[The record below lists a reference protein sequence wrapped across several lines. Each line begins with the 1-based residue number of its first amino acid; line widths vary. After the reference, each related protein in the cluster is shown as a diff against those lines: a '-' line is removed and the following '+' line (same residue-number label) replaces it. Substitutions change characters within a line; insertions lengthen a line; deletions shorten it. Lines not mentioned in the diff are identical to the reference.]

1 MTVKEKKT
9 ISEHLSLE
17 EYASYL
23 FKISD
28 KSDNKKI
35 EYFKIQARSVN
46 ADYIYCLKS
55 QLDNELKP
63 YIYIYDERGV
73 DETDKR
79 KLTKINKQIWTLGEI
94 SLAIIVYD
102 FEIKI
107 IDTRKPIT
115 KKYEPNIINVLSEI
129 DLELRKQI
137 FEGLIIENQTEN
149 YVSVSPYQKL
159 LDHIEKEILDK
170 KNEIGCGDRLLKRLL
185 VKFILI
191 KYLEEQTDDNGGS
204 VFKERYFNSFIYNDI
219 EKKSYNFC
227 DVLREGSVI
236 KLLNELN
243 RKFQGG
249 IFNISNEEDL
259 NEISRANF
267 NLVALALDGNKD
279 LGGQIAIWKYYDFN
293 LLPIEFISRLYE
305 RFVVSVDSSQKDTG
319 SFYTPPHLAR
329 LLIDE
334 LLPLDKEINFN
345 NFKIL
350 DPSCG
355 SGIFLVL
362 AYKRLIALWLF
373 SKKKRR
379 IQGIEDIQ
387 SIKTILKN
395 CIYGIDIN
403 SDALSITATSLQIEL
418 TSHIKPKEIWDSLTF
433 LDLEKEGNLEQKG
446 FFKWK
451 KENNN
456 KFNVIVG
463 NPPFNIG
470 DKINKENILNG
481 LEHDYKKEKY
491 LDIHNKNVS
500 FPYKNP
506 ALAFLYAS
514 LEKLLDPISG
524 NLFMIMPSST
534 LLYMPTSSKFRST
547 LIRNWNVKKIY
558 DFTPLKNHLWGK
570 TKIATVAVRIDNSTY
585 KNDSIEHII
594 IRNTIANEKGAVS
607 FTINKY
613 DRYIVN
619 KSVALKNDN
628 VWKGNLLGGSKIQLY
643 NKKYSEFLS
652 IKEFLKLN
660 KWNYSTGLRSDKNSE
675 RQINLI
681 GEYVLNSLHFVND
694 FINSEMIDLIFEDT
708 YKRVNQKKVSNNPP
722 NILIRLNIR
731 HKLPI
736 VYSTEAFH
744 FFPGVLGLKGNDE
757 KMMKSFV
764 KTFKANRDL
773 YMTLMKIKS
782 PKIYVQ
788 QAGGFTIDAND
799 ILELP
804 MDVDSKGY
812 PKAFKKQSDIERA
825 VFEDINLIG
834 ENIFKSNGETN
845 KSLNILE
852 IEMYEFAFCEILNYV
867 YEVKEYKFRPARRI
881 INDDF
886 VWVTFEHGNDRLSV
900 QTKFTNESKLIYE
913 KIIKDDLSK
922 QGLLI
927 NRVITFYG
935 EKNKISFIKPNKL
948 KFWTRSIGFRD
959 AENVKA
965 DLLTNG
971 Y

>member
-1 MTVKEKKT
+1 MTAEAKIPIT
-9 ISEHLSLE
+9 DHLLLE

-28 KSDNKKI
+28 KSENKKI
-35 EYFKIQARSVN
+35 EYFKIQAKSVN

-55 QLDNELKP
+55 QLENELIP
-63 YIYIYDERGV
+63 YIYIFDERGV
-73 DETDKR
+73 SQEHHR
-79 KLTKINKQIWTLGEI
+79 ELTKINKQIWTLGEI
-94 SLAIIVYD
+94 SLAIIVSD
-102 FEIKI
+102 LEIKI

-115 KKYEPNIINVLSEI
+115 KKYKPNIIDVLTNI

-137 FEGLIIENQTEN
+137 FEGRIIENQTEN

-170 KNEIGCGDRLLKRLL
+170 KTQIGCNDRLLKRLL

-204 VFKERYFNSFIYNDI
+204 VFKEKYFNSFINNNDNK
-219 EKKSYNFC
+219 ESYSFC
-227 DVLREGSVI
+227 DVLRDGSVI
-236 KLLNELN
+236 DLLNELN

-249 IFNISNEEDL
+249 IFNISNDEDL
-259 NEISRANF
+259 KEISNADF
-267 NLVALALDGNKD
+267 NLVALALDGDKD
-279 LGGQIAIWKYYDFN
+279 IGGQIAIWKYYDFN

-305 RFVVSVDSSQKDTG
+305 RFVVSVDSTQKDTG

-334 LLPLDKEINFN
+334 LLPIDKEIDFN
-345 NFKIL
+345 DFKIL

-362 AYKRLIALWLF
+362 AYKRLITLWLF
-373 SKKKRR
+373 SNKKRR
-379 IQGIEDIQ
+379 IKGIEDIN
-387 SIKTILKN
+387 SIKSILKN
-395 CIYGIDIN
+395 CIYGVDIN

-433 LDLEKEGNLEQKG
+433 LDLEKEGNLEQIG

-451 KENNN
+451 RQHRN
-456 KFNVIVG
+456 KFNIVVG

-470 DKINKENILNG
+470 DDINKENISSG

-491 LDIHNKNVS
+491 LDINNKNVS

-506 ALAFLYAS
+506 ALAFLYES
-514 LEKLLDPISG
+514 LDKLLKPDSG

-534 LLYMPTSSKFRST
+534 LLYMPTSSIFRST
-547 LIRNWNVKKIY
+547 LFKNWNVKKIY

-570 TKIATVAVRIDNSTY
+570 TKIATVAIRIDNSTST
-585 KNDSIEHII
+585 NHSIEHII
-594 IRNTIANEKGAVS
+594 IRNTIANEKGAIR

-613 DRYIVN
+613 DRYIVD
-619 KSVALKNDN
+619 KSVALKNDT

-643 NKKYSEFLS
+643 NKKYSEYLN
-652 IKEFLKLN
+652 IREFLKEN
-660 KWNYSTGLRSDKNSE
+660 KWNPSTGLRSDKNSE
-675 RQINLI
+675 RQINLNGKYI
-681 GEYVLNSLHFVND
+681 LDSTEFVSD
-694 FINSEMIDLIFEDT
+694 FINSDMIDLISEDT
-708 YKRVNQKKVSNNPP
+708 YKRENKKKVSNNPP
-722 NILIRLNIR
+722 NILIRLNIG

-736 VYSTEAFH
+736 VYNTEIFH
-744 FFPGVLGLKGNDE
+744 FYPGVLGLKGNDE
-757 KMMKSFV
+757 IMMKSFV

-782 PKIYVQ
+782 PKVYVQ

-804 MDVDSKGY
+804 IDVDSKGY
-812 PKAFKKQSDIERA
+812 PKPFKKQSDIERA

-834 ENIFKSNGETN
+834 ENIFKSTGSINNT
-845 KSLNILE
+845 LNISE

-867 YEVKEYKFRPARRI
+867 YEEKEYKFRPIRRI
-881 INDDF
+881 LSDDF
-886 VWVTFEHGNDRLSV
+886 VWLTFEHGNDKLSV
-900 QTKFTNESKLIYE
+900 QTSFNNKCKLIYE